1 MHKDIYCSMCGEHAD
16 NCKTKEE
23 KQVLAFIYI
32 DNKNNTYK
40 LYKVIDGGFEFIDKS
55 ENIDKILKK
64 ADEIKHADLFITELC
79 YCYF

>member
-23 KQVLAFIYI
+23 KEVSAFIYI
-32 DNKNNTYK
+32 DNKNNIYK

-64 ADEIKHADLFITELC
+64 ADEIKYADLFITDLC
-79 YCYF
+79 YF